1 MLKMDS
7 WTSWLANG
15 GQRLLEAALVEWLP
29 RQRWFGA
36 KARTIDSAR
45 VVRWADVPL
54 GPHDVPALML
64 HVAVRY
70 GGGDCDVYQVPV
82 ALSTGG
88 DAEKTVAGMPEAVL
102 LRLEAARDVTV
113 LHEATVR
120 EDVRQALLGL
130 IARNVT
136 LPMHRAEAVALH
148 AGRIEARAF
157 STLAAT
163 AQEASRIGA
172 SEQSNTSVLYGDK
185 LILKFFRRLEPGE
198 NPDVELGRFL
208 WEMTKFPRVAPLLGT
223 MTMTADDGERTTLA
237 MLQGFVPNEGD
248 GWSWFLAQTGAFFAA
263 VDAAHAEASD
273 TWPNTVRATAE
284 TALEAAALLG
294 QRTAEMHLALST
306 PTEDAAFSAEAE
318 TCARLE
324 EGARRIDAQLA
335 VACDLL
341 QANLAELSE
350 AISKAA
356 NRFLAR
362 RDALTE
368 RIHAIAA
375 LPAAGQRIRI
385 HGDYHLGQILRTCEA
400 PAGDFMLIDF
410 EGEPARSL
418 AERRSKQS
426 PLKDVAGMVRS
437 FAYAAFAG
445 LDAFLKT
452 GSTGS
457 DGREKLT
464 AWAAQWETAAT
475 AEFLAQYRETIAAN
489 PALLPP
495 VAQADVLLRA
505 FVLEKA
511 LYEVVY
517 ELNHRP
523 DWLHIPMNDILRQ

>member
-1 MLKMDS
+1 MDS

-36 KARTIDSAR
+36 KARTIDS
-45 VVRWADVPL
+45 VCLLRWAEVPL
-54 GPHDVPALML
+54 EPHDVPALLL
-64 HVAVRY
+64 HVTVRY
-70 GGGDCDVYQVPV
+70 GGGDGDVYQVPV
-82 ALSTGG
+82 ALSIGG
-88 DAEKTVAGMPEAVL
+88 DAEKTISETPEAVL
-102 LRLEAARDVTV
+102 VRLKTV
-113 LHEATVR
+113 QGITALYEATVR

-130 IARNVT
+130 IARNAT
-136 LPMHRAEAVALH
+136 LPLHPAEDVALH

-157 STLAAT
+157 AAIPPT
-163 AQEASRIGA
+163 AHDASHIGA
-172 SEQSNTSVLYGDK
+172 GEQSNTSILYGDK
-185 LILKFFRRLEPGE
+185 RILKLYRRLEPGE

-208 WEMTKFPRVAPLLGT
+208 SKKAMFPRVAPLLGA
-223 MTMTADDGERTTLA
+223 MTMTADDGDRTTLA

-248 GWSWFLAQTGAFFAA
+248 GWAWFLTQTGAFFAA

-273 TWPNTVRATAE
+273 IWPNAVRTTAE

-294 QRTAEMHLALST
+294 RRTAEMHLALST

-318 TCARLE
+318 ACACLE
-324 EGARRIDAQLA
+324 EDARRIEAQLA

-341 QANLAELSE
+341 QANLAGLSE
-350 AISKAA
+350 AISETA
-356 NRFLAR
+356 NRLLAR

-368 RIHAIAA
+368 RIRALAA

-426 PLKDVAGMVRS
+426 PLKDVAGMVCS

-445 LDAFLKT
+445 LDVFLKT

-495 VAQADVLLRA
+495 VAQAEVLLRA